1 MKQNRNDARTR
12 QPAYHW
18 TDRPDIGHV
27 TSLPALAQA
36 LGISRSSA
44 RNLRRDGLPRNAQG
58 YSIREAQELLQRRT
72 LRIAHL
78 QKSTTAE
85 AAILAKTRK
94 LEADASRSEL
104 ELQIARGEVIS
115 RAVVS
120 RQWRQAVIVVR
131 DRFKN
136 LGRELAP
143 RLVSLGPQAI
153 RAEID
158 RRVYEILRLL
168 AHEKFAP
175 ANETESAHTHNQGDL
190 I

>member
-1 MKQNRNDARTR
+1 LR
-12 QPAYHW
+12 
-18 TDRPDIGHV
+18 V
-27 TSLPALAQA
+27 T
-36 LGISRSSA
+36 
-44 RNLRRDGLPRNAQG
+44 
-58 YSIREAQELLQRRT
+58 
-72 LRIAHL
+72 HL
-78 QKSTTAE
+78 QKNTTAE

-104 ELQIARGEVIS
+104 ELQIARAEVIS

-168 AHEKFAP
+168 AHQEFAP
-175 ANETESAHTHNQGDL
+175 TADPSDEPSTNIKEDV
-190 I
+190 